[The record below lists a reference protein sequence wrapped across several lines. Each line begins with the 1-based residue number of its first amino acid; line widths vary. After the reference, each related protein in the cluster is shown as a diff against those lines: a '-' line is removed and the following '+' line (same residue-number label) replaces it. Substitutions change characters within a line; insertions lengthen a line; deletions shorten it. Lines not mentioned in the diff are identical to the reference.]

1 MSPQN
6 LTVICG
12 GHHQHN
18 QLAWINFFTT
28 VEPIR
33 NQCLAAGRHLVSVM
47 NDVRSSDNQST
58 PTKKQLYL
66 QQRTLH
72 RALIEPGLQNLRR
85 KAKVALQQL
94 QTLAGECSVGNSA
107 ENSEIKYS
115 AGVTYSNKHSKT
127 YSEHSS
133 FKLIGSV
140 MAATCGDHVSLRLR
154 EVVTIFDE
162 IDRAARRLE
171 QLLEDRRSRITEFSR
186 QRTLEKMM
194 NEVSKVLEN

>member
-1 MSPQN
+1 MAPQN
-6 LTVICG
+6 LPVICG

-18 QLAWINFFTT
+18 QLAWIKFFTT

-47 NDVRSSDNQST
+47 SDVRSSDNQST

-94 QTLAGECSVGNSA
+94 QTLAVECGIGNSG
-107 ENSEIKYS
+107 ENSEIKCTAS
-115 AGVTYSNKHSKT
+115 LVTYSNKHSKT

-133 FKLIGSV
+133 FKLSGSSV

-186 QRTLEKMM
+186 QRTLEKMI
-194 NEVSKVLEN
+194 NEVS

>member
-6 LTVICG
+6 LSILCG
-12 GHHQHN
+12 GHHKHN
-18 QLAWINFFTT
+18 QTAWIEFFTII
-28 VEPIR
+28 EPIR
-33 NQCLAAGRHLVSVM
+33 NQCLAAGRHLVSTM

-85 KAKVALQQL
+85 KSKVLQKL
-94 QTLAGECSVGNSA
+94 QTLANECINSSDI
-107 ENSEIKYS
+107 NSKNNMIIKS
-115 AGVTYSNKHSKT
+115 NQPTFSNKHSKT
-127 YSEHSS
+127 YNEHCSV
-133 FKLIGSV
+133 KLNGLVAYSN
-140 MAATCGDHVSLRLR
+140 DHVSLRLR

-171 QLLEDRRSRITEFSR
+171 QLLEDRRNRITEFSR

-194 NEVSKVLEN
+194 NEVN